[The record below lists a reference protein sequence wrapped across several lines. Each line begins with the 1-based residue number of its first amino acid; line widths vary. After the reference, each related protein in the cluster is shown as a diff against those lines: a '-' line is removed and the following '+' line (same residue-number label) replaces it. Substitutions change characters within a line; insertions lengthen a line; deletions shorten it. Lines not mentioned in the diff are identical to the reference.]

1 MTEDRH
7 RESLKKVGRVIECL
21 DLDKQVAATKW
32 LEGVI
37 VAQTLTAIEREG
49 IVKAANE
56 YVENLEEEEEY
67 VGAVNALI
75 EYLGQ
80 VQRKARRTLR
90 RKSGKR
96 AAKRQRSPQYPLQ

>member
-1 MTEDRH
+1 MTEGRY

-37 VAQTLTAIEREG
+37 VAQTLTALEREG

-56 YVENLEEEEEY
+56 YVETLEEEEEY

-75 EYLGQ
+75 EYLEH
-80 VQRKARRTLR
+80 VQRKAKSTLKK
-90 RKSGKR
+90 KSGKS
-96 AAKRQRSPQYPLQ
+96 AAKSRRPPK